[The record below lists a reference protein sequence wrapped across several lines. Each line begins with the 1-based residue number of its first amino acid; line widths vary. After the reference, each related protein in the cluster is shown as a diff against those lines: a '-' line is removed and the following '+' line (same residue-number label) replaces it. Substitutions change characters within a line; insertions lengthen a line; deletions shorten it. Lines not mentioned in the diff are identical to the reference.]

1 MSKPA
6 SALVAILF
14 TDLVGST
21 EPPDGAG
28 DEEAQRISRI
38 HHDLLAE
45 VAAAHGGT
53 EVKWLGG
60 GLMVTFP
67 SATEALRAAIAVQQA
82 ARHPVQGERL
92 SMRVGLNS
100 GEPLRDAADYFGAH
114 VMVARRLCERGR
126 TGQILCSDLVAGAL
140 AGQPGFV
147 FSDLGPLELKGV
159 PKPVA
164 AYEVRYEAEA
174 GEGGLVTQLPLVG
187 REAEMERLSG
197 RLAEAAV
204 GGGGLAMILGEP
216 GIGKTRLMDELSE
229 QAWRDG
235 AFVLRGGC
243 FEAEWSPPYAPF
255 AEALGAHVATARPEE
270 LRADMGPGAASI
282 AQLVPTVRQA
292 LPDVGDPPPLQPDE
306 ERFRLLDAVASFL
319 LARSRRAQLLVC
331 LDDLQWAD
339 KGTVAMLRHVARLA
353 PRGRVLVVGAYRDG
367 EVEKTQ
373 ALVDAL
379 GSLRREVEYDRVK
392 LEGLDPRG
400 VAGMLSA
407 LGGGQEV
414 EDKIGRAWARETE
427 GNPLF
432 VRELLTHLV
441 EEGHVYKDANGRW
454 ASDRPLR
461 ELGVPE
467 EVREVMGRR
476 LARLS
481 DTARKFLGA
490 ACAFEGSFD
499 FEVVLVVADLDED
512 DALDAVDEALA
523 AQVLQSAGGT
533 EAYVFT
539 NGLLRQFLYADVSP
553 TRQAR
558 LHRKV
563 AEALEA
569 AYGDQPTPAQSGE
582 IASQYHRSRG
592 RGGEE
597 RGVDH
602 ALTAAA
608 HAETNGAH
616 EEAAR
621 FLRMA
626 LELSPEDDPRR
637 LRILGRLGMALTWAL
652 RFDEA
657 VPVATE
663 AAEAIAAAEGADAA
677 ANFLSEVAYACAMA
691 GSWPHA
697 WALAPKGLGYTGTK
711 RDVAWA
717 RLIMFDHQ
725 RREAEDAEYPGIP
738 LDTPERAEA
747 AAILR
752 EARLDPMGPA
762 PMEAVFASRD
772 EALTSANIV
781 ILAYWAGEQAK
792 ALPLMMAQVEQA
804 LAKGQLARAARC
816 QGMVA
821 FCQSGLGQLDAVR
834 ESMEQTEALAARLG
848 MPVPTIL
855 QAKEIF
861 AMATDEGLE
870 ELLGAVAPLTAR
882 VIPALAWLQ
891 GSFYAWSARIA
902 ARLGQPDEALRCL
915 GLLVPWLERA
925 PAWALGM
932 PMLTS
937 HAAEA
942 LWVLERLDH
951 VELIEGAL
959 REKVIAPDFR
969 GVMVDGRL
977 ALARLCALTGRQDE
991 AISWFEKAREVLTE
1005 QSALPLLAIVDYDEA
1020 LMYTRRNG
1028 PGDADAARP
1037 LLERARAQF
1046 ETIGMNG
1053 WIRRADELAAQ
1064 LKES

>member
-1 MSKPA
+1 MNA
-6 SALVAILF
+6 QVRLVTVLF
-14 TDLVGST
+14 SDLADVD
-21 EPPDGAG
+21 PDAG
-28 DEEAQRISRI
+28 DDQAEELSTT

-45 VAAAHGGT
+45 AATAHGGT

-60 GLMVTFP
+60 GLMVSFP
-67 SATEALRAAIAVQQA
+67 SATEALRAAIAVQLA
-82 ARHPVQGERL
+82 AGQPVQGKRL
-92 SMRVGLNS
+92 SVRVGLNS
-100 GEPLRDAADYFGAH
+100 GEPLRDAADYFGTH
-114 VMVARRLCERGR
+114 VMVARRLCERAR
-126 TGQILCSDLVAGAL
+126 AGQILCTDLVTGAL

-164 AYEVRYEAEA
+164 AYEVRYEAEPGA
-174 GEGGLVTQLPLVG
+174 GGLAAEIPLVG
-187 REAEMERLSG
+187 RDAELARLSA
-197 RLAEAAV
+197 RLGEATA

-243 FEAEWSPPYAPF
+243 FEAEWSPPFAPF

-270 LRADMGPGAASI
+270 LRTDMGPGASAI
-282 AQLVPTVRQA
+282 AQLVPAVRQA

-319 LARSRRAQLLVC
+319 LARSRRAPLLMC

-339 KGTVAMLRHVARLA
+339 KGTVAMLRHVGRLA
-353 PRGRVLVVGAYRDG
+353 PRGRVLVLGAYRDG

-392 LEGLDPRG
+392 LEGLEARA
-400 VAGMLSA
+400 VSSLLSA

-414 EDKIGRAWARETE
+414 DDKVGRAWARETE

-481 DTARKFLGA
+481 EMARKFLSA

-499 FEVVLVVADLDED
+499 FDVVLAVAELDED

-539 NGLLRQFLYADVSP
+539 NGLLRQSLYADVSP

-569 AYGDQPTPAQSGE
+569 AYGDSPTAAQAGE
-582 IASQYHRSRG
+582 IASQYHRSRS
-592 RGGEE
+592 RGGAE

-602 ALTAAA
+602 ALAAAA

-621 FLRMA
+621 FLGMA
-626 LELSPEDDPRR
+626 LDLCPAEDSRR
-637 LRILGRLGMALTWAL
+637 LRILGRLGITLTWAL

-657 VPVATE
+657 VTVAGE
-663 AAEAIAAAEGADAA
+663 AAEAIAAAEGPEAA
-677 ANFLSEVAYACAMA
+677 ADYLSEVAYACAMA

-697 WALAPKGLGYTGTK
+697 WKLAPSGLGYAGAK

-717 RLIMFDHQ
+717 RLVMFDHQ
-725 RREAEDAEYPGIP
+725 RREAEDPDYPGIP

-752 EARLDPMGPA
+752 AARLDPMGPA
-762 PMEAVFASRD
+762 PMEAVFASR
-772 EALTSANIV
+772 EECLTSCNIV
-781 ILAYWAGEQAK
+781 ILGYWYGDFVGTV
-792 ALPLMMAQVEQA
+792 PLMAAEVERA
-804 LAKGQLARAARC
+804 LAKGQLARAART
-816 QGMVA
+816 QALLAFALVA
-821 FCQSGLGQLDAVR
+821 LGEFDETRDAI
-834 ESMEQTEALAARLG
+834 EQTEALAARLG
-848 MPVPTIL
+848 MPVPSLL
-855 QAKEIF
+855 QAKEVI
-861 AMATDEGLE
+861 ANATGEGLE
-870 ELLGAVAPLTAR
+870 TVASAVAPLTAK

-891 GSFYAWSARIA
+891 GGFYAWVARIA
-902 ARLGQPDEALRCL
+902 ARLGQPDEAMRCL
-915 GLLVPWLERA
+915 QLLTPWLERA
-925 PAWALGM
+925 PAWTVGFPTMA
-932 PMLTS
+932 S
-937 HAAEA
+937 HAAES
-942 LWVLERLDH
+942 LWVMERLDN
-951 VELIEGAL
+951 VELIESAV

-969 GVMVDGRL
+969 NQMVDGRL
-977 ALARLCALTGRQDE
+977 ALARVCALTGRHEE
-991 AISWFEKAREVLTE
+991 AVSWFAKAREVLAE
-1005 QSALPLLAIVDYDEA
+1005 QGARPLLAIVDYDEA
-1020 LMYTRRNG
+1020 LMYARRNG
-1028 PGDADAARP
+1028 PGDAEAARP
-1037 LLERARAQF
+1037 LLEQARTQF

-1053 WIRRADELAAQ
+1053 WIRQADELGAV
-1064 LKES
+1064 LKEA

>member
-1 MSKPA
+1 MNA
-6 SALVAILF
+6 QVGLVTILF
-14 TDLVGST
+14 SDLADVDPES
-21 EPPDGAG
+21 G
-28 DEEAQRISRI
+28 DDETQGLSRA
-38 HHDLLAE
+38 HHDLLADA
-45 VAAAHGGT
+45 AAAHGGN

-60 GLMVTFP
+60 GLMVSFP
-67 SATEALRAAIAVQQA
+67 SASDALKAAIAVQQA
-82 ARHPVQGERL
+82 SAQPVQGERL
-92 SMRVGLNS
+92 PIRVGLNS
-100 GEPLRDAADYFGAH
+100 GEPLRDSADYFGTH
-114 VMVARRLCERGR
+114 VMVARRLCERAR
-126 TGQILCSDLVAGAL
+126 PGQIYCSDLVAGAL

-147 FSDLGPLELKGV
+147 FSDLGPLALKGV
-159 PKPVA
+159 PKPVV
-164 AYEVRYEAEA
+164 AYEVRYEPRAVE
-174 GEGGLVTQLPLVG
+174 EGMATQLPLLG
-187 REAEMERLSG
+187 RQAELIRLSA
-197 RLAEAAV
+197 RLAEATA

-243 FEAEWSPPYAPF
+243 FEAEWSPPFAPF

-270 LRADMGPGAASI
+270 LRADMGSAAGPI
-282 AQLVPTVRQA
+282 AQLVPAVRQA
-292 LPDVGDPPPLQPDE
+292 LPDVDDPPPLQPDE
-306 ERFRLLDAVASFL
+306 ERFRLLDSVASFL
-319 LARSRRAQLLVC
+319 LTRSRRAPMLVC

-353 PRGRVLVVGAYRDG
+353 PRGRLLVVGAYRDG
-367 EVEKTQ
+367 EVESTQ

-392 LEGLDPRG
+392 LEGLDPKS
-400 VAGMLSA
+400 VAQMLGA
-407 LGGGQEV
+407 LGGGSDVDENV
-414 EDKIGRAWARETE
+414 GGAWARETE

-441 EEGHVYKDANGRW
+441 EEGQVYKGPDGRW
-454 ASDRPLR
+454 TSDRPLR

-481 DTARKFLGA
+481 ETARKFLGA

-499 FEVVLVVADLDED
+499 FEVVVDVADLDED

-539 NGLLRQFLYADVSP
+539 NGLLRQSLYADVSP

-569 AYGDQPTPAQSGE
+569 AHGDRPTPAQAGE

-592 RGGEE
+592 RAGAE

-608 HAETNGAH
+608 HAEANGAH

-626 LELSPEDDPRR
+626 LDLAPVDDPRR
-637 LRILGRLGMALTWAL
+637 LRLLGRLGMALTWAL
-652 RFDEA
+652 RFDDA
-657 VPVATE
+657 VEVAGE
-663 AAEAIAAAEGADAA
+663 AAEAIASAEGREAA
-677 ANFLSEVAYACAMA
+677 AGFLSEVAYACAMA

-725 RREAEDAEYPGIP
+725 RREAEDAQYPGIP

-752 EARLDPMGPA
+752 AARLDPMGPA

-781 ILAYWAGEQAK
+781 VLTYWYGDIARGV
-792 ALPLMMAQVEQA
+792 ALLEAEVEAA
-804 LAKGQLARAARC
+804 LAKGQLSRAARTE
-816 QGMVA
+816 GLRS
-821 FCQSGLGQLDAVR
+821 FCLSALGRLDEAR
-834 ESMEQTEALAARLG
+834 DALEHTEALAARLG

-855 QAKEIF
+855 QAKEVL
-861 AMATDEGLE
+861 ATATDEGLE
-870 ELLGAVAPLTAR
+870 ELLAAVAPLTAR
-882 VIPALAWLQ
+882 VIPAMAWLQ

-915 GLLVPWLERA
+915 GLLVPWMERA
-925 PAWALGM
+925 PAWTLGW
-932 PMLTS
+932 PMITS

-942 LWVLERLDH
+942 LWVMERHDH
-951 VELIEGAL
+951 LELIEAAV
-959 REKVIAPDFR
+959 REKVVAPDFR
-969 GVMVDGRL
+969 NPMVDGRL
-977 ALARLCALTGRQDE
+977 TLGRLCALTGRHDE
-991 AISWFEKAREVLTE
+991 AVSWFARAREVLTD
-1005 QSALPLLAIVDYDEA
+1005 QGAHPLLAIVDYDEA
-1020 LMYTRRNG
+1020 LMYARQGG
-1028 PGDADAARP
+1028 PGDAEAAQT
-1037 LLERARAQF
+1037 LLQPARAQF
-1046 ETIGMNG
+1046 EAIGMNG
-1053 WIRRADELAAQ
+1053 WVRRADELASH
-1064 LKES
+1064 LKRLEA

>member
-1 MSKPA
+1 MNSKV
-6 SALVAILF
+6 SLVTILF
-14 TDLVGST
+14 SDLADVDPETD
-21 EPPDGAG
+21 D
-28 DEEAQRISRI
+28 DETQGLSRA

-45 VAAAHGGT
+45 AAAAHGSN

-60 GLMVTFP
+60 GLMVSFP
-67 SATEALRAAIAVQQA
+67 TASEALLAAIAVQQA
-82 ARHPVQGERL
+82 SRQPVQGERL
-92 SMRVGLNS
+92 SIRVGLNS
-100 GEPLRDAADYFGAH
+100 GTPLRDSADYFGTH
-114 VMVARRLCERGR
+114 VMVARRLCERAR
-126 TGQILCSDLVAGAL
+126 PGQIYCSDLVAGSL

-147 FSDLGPLELKGV
+147 FSDLGPLALKGV
-159 PKPVA
+159 PKPVT
-164 AYEVRYEAEA
+164 AYEVRYEADGAE
-174 GEGGLVTQLPLVG
+174 EGIASQLPLVG
-187 REAEMERLSG
+187 REAELTRLSG
-197 RLAEAAV
+197 RLAEATA

-216 GIGKTRLMDELSE
+216 GIGKSRLMAELSE

-243 FEAEWSPPYAPF
+243 FEAEWSPPFAPF

-270 LRADMGPGAASI
+270 LRSDMGPGAGPI
-282 AQLVPTVRQA
+282 AQLVPAVREA
-292 LPDVGDPPPLQPDE
+292 LPDLDDPPALQPDE
-306 ERFRLLDAVASFL
+306 ERFRLLDSVASFL
-319 LARSRRAQLLVC
+319 LTRSRRAPMLVC

-353 PRGRVLVVGAYRDG
+353 PRGRLLVVGAYRDG
-367 EVEKTQ
+367 EVENTQ

-392 LEGLDPRG
+392 LEGLDPKG
-400 VAGMLSA
+400 VAQMLGA
-407 LGGGQEV
+407 LGGSEGV
-414 EDKIGRAWARETE
+414 EDKVGRDWARETE

-441 EEGHVYKDANGRW
+441 EEGHVYKGPDGHW
-454 ASDRPLR
+454 TSDRPLR

-499 FEVVLVVADLDED
+499 FEVVVAVADLDED

-539 NGLLRQFLYADVSP
+539 NGLLRQSLYADVSP

-563 AEALEA
+563 AEALEGA
-569 AYGDQPTPAQSGE
+569 HGDRPTPAQAGE

-592 RGGEE
+592 RDGAE

-602 ALTAAA
+602 ALSAAA
-608 HAETNGAH
+608 HAEANGAH

-626 LELSPEDDPRR
+626 LDLAPEGDSRR
-637 LRILGRLGMALTWAL
+637 LRLLGRLSMALTWAL
-652 RFDEA
+652 HFDEA
-657 VPVATE
+657 VPVAVE
-663 AAEAIAAAEGADAA
+663 AAEAIAAAEGSEAA
-677 ANFLSEVAYACAMA
+677 AGFLSEVAYACAMA

-725 RREAEDAEYPGIP
+725 RREAEDARYPGIP
-738 LDTPERAEA
+738 LDTPERSEA
-747 AAILR
+747 AAVLR
-752 EARLDPMGPA
+752 AARLDPMGPA
-762 PMEAVFASRD
+762 PMEAVFASRE

-781 ILAYWAGEQAK
+781 VLAYWCGDVAT
-792 ALPLMMAQVEQA
+792 ALPLFKVEVEHA
-804 LAKGQLARAARC
+804 LAKGQLARAARTEAL
-816 QGMVA
+816 VA
-821 FCQSGLGQLDAVR
+821 FGEAGLGRLDTAR
-834 ESMEQTEALAARLG
+834 DALERTEVLAARLG
-848 MPVPTIL
+848 MPVPSIL
-855 QAKEIF
+855 QAREI
-861 AMATDEGLE
+861 MVVATDEGLE
-870 ELLGAVAPLTAR
+870 ELLAALAPLTAR

-891 GSFYAWSARIA
+891 GSLYAWSARIA
-902 ARLGQPDEALRCL
+902 ARLGQADEALRCL

-925 PAWALGM
+925 PAWSVGW
-932 PMLTS
+932 PMITS

-942 LWVLERLDH
+942 LWVMERHDH
-951 VELIEGAL
+951 LELIEASV
-959 REKVIAPDFR
+959 RERVVLPDFR
-969 GVMVDGRL
+969 TPMVDGRL
-977 ALARLCALTGRQDE
+977 TLARLCALTGRHDE
-991 AISWFEKAREVLTE
+991 AVSWFAKAREVLTE
-1005 QSALPLLAIVDYDEA
+1005 QGASPLLAIVDYDEA
-1020 LMYTRRNG
+1020 LMYYRRKK
-1028 PGDADAARP
+1028 PGDAEAAQT
-1037 LLERARAQF
+1037 LLEPARARFDA
-1046 ETIGMNG
+1046 IAMNG
-1053 WIRRADELAAQ
+1053 WVRRADELEAQ
-1064 LKES
+1064 LKTSLAE

>member
-1 MSKPA
+1 MTAQVS
-6 SALVAILF
+6 LVTILF
-14 TDLVGST
+14 SDLADVDPETD
-21 EPPDGAG
+21 D
-28 DEEAQRISRI
+28 DETQGLTRA

-45 VAAAHGGT
+45 AAAAHGSN

-60 GLMVTFP
+60 GLMVSFP

-82 ARHPVQGERL
+82 SRQPVQGERL
-92 SMRVGLNS
+92 SIRVGLNS
-100 GEPLRDAADYFGAH
+100 GTPLRDSADYFGTH
-114 VMVARRLCERGR
+114 VMVARRLCERAR
-126 TGQILCSDLVAGAL
+126 PGQIYCSDLVAGSL

-147 FSDLGPLELKGV
+147 FSDLGPLALKGV
-159 PKPVA
+159 PKPVT

-174 GEGGLVTQLPLVG
+174 AEEGIAGQLPLVG
-187 REAEMERLSG
+187 REAELTRLSA
-197 RLAEAAV
+197 RLAEAAA

-216 GIGKTRLMDELSE
+216 GIGKSRLMDELSE

-243 FEAEWSPPYAPF
+243 FEAEWSPPFAPF

-270 LRADMGPGAASI
+270 LRADMGPAAGPI
-282 AQLVPTVRQA
+282 AQLVPAVREA
-292 LPDVGDPPPLQPDE
+292 LPDVDDPQPLQPDE
-306 ERFRLLDAVASFL
+306 ERFRLLDSVASFL
-319 LARSRRAQLLVC
+319 LTRSRRAPMLVC

-353 PRGRVLVVGAYRDG
+353 PRGRLLVVGAYRDG

-392 LEGLDPRG
+392 LEGLDPKG
-400 VAGMLSA
+400 VAQLLAA
-407 LGGGQEV
+407 LGGSGDV
-414 EDKIGRAWARETE
+414 DDKVGRAWARETE

-441 EEGHVYKDANGRW
+441 DEGQVYKGPDGRW
-454 ASDRPLR
+454 TSDRPLR

-476 LARLS
+476 LSRLS
-481 DTARKFLGA
+481 ETARKFLGA

-499 FEVVLVVADLDED
+499 FEVVVAVADLDED

-539 NGLLRQFLYADVSP
+539 NGLLRQSLYADVSP

-569 AYGDQPTPAQSGE
+569 AHGDRPTPAQAGE

-592 RGGEE
+592 REGAE

-608 HAETNGAH
+608 HAEANGAH
-616 EEAAR
+616 EEAAH

-626 LELSPEDDPRR
+626 LDLAPEGDARR
-637 LRILGRLGMALTWAL
+637 LRLLGRLAMALTWAL

-657 VPVATE
+657 VPVAAE
-663 AAEAIAAAEGADAA
+663 AAEAIAAAEGSEPAA
-677 ANFLSEVAYACAMA
+677 GFLSEVAYACAMA

-752 EARLDPMGPA
+752 AARLDPMGPA
-762 PMEAVFASRD
+762 PMEAVFASRE
-772 EALTSANIV
+772 EALTSGNIV
-781 ILAYWAGEQAK
+781 VLAYWYGDLIK
-792 ALPLMMAQVEQA
+792 SIPLFEAEVEHA
-804 LAKGQLARAARC
+804 LAKGQLARAART
-816 QGMVA
+816 QAFVA
-821 FCQSGLGQLDAVR
+821 FSLAALGRLDKVR
-834 ESMEQTEALAARLG
+834 DTMERTEALAARLG
-848 MPVPTIL
+848 MPVPSIL
-855 QAKEIF
+855 QAKEIIVTT
-861 AMATDEGLE
+861 TDEGLE
-870 ELLGAVAPLTAR
+870 ELLAAVAPLTAR

-925 PAWALGM
+925 PAWTVSW
-932 PMLTS
+932 PMITS

-942 LWVLERLDH
+942 LWVMERHDH
-951 VELIEGAL
+951 LELIEATV
-959 REKVIAPDFR
+959 REKVVAPDFR
-969 GVMVDGRL
+969 NPMVDGRL
-977 ALARLCALTGRQDE
+977 TLARLCALTDRHDE
-991 AISWFEKAREVLTE
+991 ALSWFGKAREVVTE
-1005 QSALPLLAIVDYDEA
+1005 QGARPLLAIVDYDEA
-1020 LMYTRRNG
+1020 LMYARRGG
-1028 PGDADAARP
+1028 PGDAEAAQTLVQP
-1037 LLERARAQF
+1037 ARAQF
-1046 ETIGMNG
+1046 EAIGMNG

-1064 LKES
+1064 LKERLG

>member
-1 MSKPA
+1 MTSQV
-6 SALVAILF
+6 SLVTILF
-14 TDLVGST
+14 SDLADVDPEKDDDET
-21 EPPDGAG
+21 EGLTRA
-28 DEEAQRISRI
+28 

-45 VAAAHGGT
+45 AAAAHGSN

-60 GLMVTFP
+60 GLMVSFP

-82 ARHPVQGERL
+82 SRQPVQGERL
-92 SMRVGLNS
+92 SIRVGLNS
-100 GEPLRDAADYFGAH
+100 GTPLRDSADYFGTH
-114 VMVARRLCERGR
+114 VMVARRLCERAR
-126 TGQILCSDLVAGAL
+126 PGQIYCSDLVAGSL

-147 FSDLGPLELKGV
+147 FSDLGPLALKGV

-164 AYEVRYEAEA
+164 AYEVRYEAETA
-174 GEGGLVTQLPLVG
+174 EEGIASQLPLVG
-187 REAEMERLSG
+187 REAELTRLSA
-197 RLAEAAV
+197 RLAEATA

-243 FEAEWSPPYAPF
+243 FEAEWSPPFAPF

-270 LRADMGPGAASI
+270 LRADMGPAAGPI
-282 AQLVPTVRQA
+282 AQLVPAVREA
-292 LPDVGDPPPLQPDE
+292 LPDVDDPPPLQPDE
-306 ERFRLLDAVASFL
+306 ERFRLLDSVASFL
-319 LARSRRAQLLVC
+319 LTRSRRAPMLVC

-353 PRGRVLVVGAYRDG
+353 PRGRLLVVGAYRDG

-392 LEGLDPRG
+392 LEGLDAQG
-400 VAGMLSA
+400 VAHLLGA
-407 LGGGQEV
+407 LGGSGEV
-414 EDKIGRAWARETE
+414 DDKVGRAWARETE

-441 EEGHVYKDANGRW
+441 EEGHVYKGPDGRW
-454 ASDRPLR
+454 TSDRPLR

-499 FEVVLVVADLDED
+499 FEVVVAVADLDED

-539 NGLLRQFLYADVSP
+539 NGLLRQSLYAEVSP

-563 AEALEA
+563 AEALESS
-569 AYGDQPTPAQSGE
+569 YGDRPTPAQAGE

-592 RGGEE
+592 RDGAE

-608 HAETNGAH
+608 HAEANGAH

-626 LELSPEDDPRR
+626 LDLAPEGDPRR
-637 LRILGRLGMALTWAL
+637 LRLLGRLAMALTWAL
-652 RFDEA
+652 HFDEA
-657 VPVATE
+657 VPVAVE
-663 AAEAIAAAEGADAA
+663 AADAIAAAEGADAA
-677 ANFLSEVAYACAMA
+677 AGFLSEVAYACAMA

-725 RREAEDAEYPGIP
+725 RREAEDVEYPGIP
-738 LDTPERAEA
+738 LDTPERARRPRSSGRPA
-747 AAILR
+747 WTRWALPQWR
-752 EARLDPMGPA
+752 RCSLPARRR
-762 PMEAVFASRD
+762 SS
-772 EALTSANIV
+772 SANIV
-781 ILAYWAGEQAK
+781 VLAYWYGDVSR
-792 ALPLMMAQVEQA
+792 ALPLYTDEVDAS
-804 LAKGQLARAARC
+804 LAKGQLARAART
-816 QGMVA
+816 Q
-821 FCQSGLGQLDAVR
+821 
-834 ESMEQTEALAARLG
+834 ALATMCPLALGRLARPATPWSRRRRSPPG
-848 MPVPTIL
+848 WECRCRPSSVQGGVAT
-855 QAKEIF
+855 
-861 AMATDEGLE
+861 ATDEGLE
-870 ELLGAVAPLTAR
+870 ELAGAVAPLTAK

-891 GSFYAWSARIA
+891 GSFYAWIARIA

-925 PAWALGM
+925 PAWTLGL
-932 PMLTS
+932 PMMAS

-942 LWVLERLDH
+942 LWVLDRRDHLDAIER
-951 VELIEGAL
+951 AL
-959 REKVIAPDFR
+959 REKVVAPDFR
-969 GVMVDGRL
+969 NTMVDGRL
-977 ALARLCALTGRQDE
+977 ALARLCALTGRHDE
-991 AISWFEKAREVLTE
+991 ALSWFAKAREVLTE
-1005 QSALPLLAIVDYDEA
+1005 QGARPLLAIADYDEA
-1020 LMYTRRNG
+1020 LMYARRGG
-1028 PGDADAARP
+1028 PGDAETARP
-1037 LLERARAQF
+1037 LLEQARAQF
-1046 ETIGMNG
+1046 ESIGMNG
-1053 WIRRADELAAQ
+1053 WIRRADELAAH
-1064 LKES
+1064 LKTTDAGG

>member
-1 MSKPA
+1 MSA
-6 SALVAILF
+6 QVRLVTILF
-14 TDLVGST
+14 SDLADV
-21 EPPDGAG
+21 EPESGE
-28 DEEAQRISRI
+28 DESEGLSRA

-45 VAAAHGGT
+45 AAAAHGGA

-60 GLMVTFP
+60 GLMVAFP
-67 SATEALRAAIAVQQA
+67 SATEALRAAIAIQQA
-82 ARHPVQGERL
+82 ARQPVQGERL
-92 SMRVGLNS
+92 SVRVGLNS
-100 GEPLRDAADYFGAH
+100 GEPLRDAADYFGTH
-114 VMVARRLCERGR
+114 VMAARRLCERAR
-126 TGQILCSDLVAGAL
+126 PGQILCSDLVSGAL

-147 FSDLGPLELKGV
+147 FSDLGPLELKGI
-159 PKPVA
+159 PKPLV
-164 AYEVRYEAEA
+164 AYEVRYEAAA
-174 GEGGLVTQLPLVG
+174 GEGGLATQLPLVG
-187 REAEMERLSG
+187 RDGELSRLSS
-197 RLAEAAV
+197 RLADAAA

-235 AFVLRGGC
+235 AYVLRGGC
-243 FEAEWSPPYAPF
+243 FEAEWSPPFGPF

-270 LRADMGPGAASI
+270 LRADMGPGAAPI
-282 AQLVPTVRQA
+282 AQLVPAVREA

-319 LARSRRAQLLVC
+319 LARSRRAPLLVC

-353 PRGRVLVVGAYRDG
+353 PRGRVLVVGTYRDG

-392 LEGLDPRG
+392 LEGLEPRA
-400 VAGMLSA
+400 VSALLSA
-407 LGGGQEV
+407 LGGGHEV
-414 EDKIGRAWARETE
+414 EDSIGQAWARETE

-441 EEGHVYKDANGRW
+441 EEGHVYRDEKGRW

-481 DTARKFLGA
+481 EGARKFLGA
-490 ACAFEGSFD
+490 ACAFEGSFEFD
-499 FEVVLVVADLDED
+499 VVLVVADLDED

-533 EAYVFT
+533 ESYVFT
-539 NGLLRQFLYADVSP
+539 NGLLRQSLYAEVSP

-569 AYGDQPTPAQSGE
+569 AYGENPTPAHTGE
-582 IASQYHRSRG
+582 IASQYHRSRSRSG
-592 RGGEE
+592 AE
-597 RGVDH
+597 RGVAH
-602 ALTAAA
+602 AVAAAA
-608 HAETNGAH
+608 HAEANGAH
-616 EEAAR
+616 EEAAG
-621 FLRMA
+621 FLQMG
-626 LELSPEDDPRR
+626 LDLCPDNDPRR

-652 RFDEA
+652 RFDDA
-657 VPVATE
+657 VSVATE

-697 WALAPKGLGYTGTK
+697 WKLAPKGLGYAGTK

-717 RLIMFDHQ
+717 RLVMFDHQ
-725 RREAEDAEYPGIP
+725 RREAEDTEYPGIP

-747 AAILR
+747 AGIIRA
-752 EARLDPMGPA
+752 AKLDPMGPA

-772 EALTSANIV
+772 EAVTSSNIAV
-781 ILAYWAGEQAK
+781 LAYWYGDVAR
-792 ALPLMMAQVEQA
+792 ALPLFMAEVEKA
-804 LAKGQLARAARC
+804 LAKGQLARAART
-816 QGMVA
+816 QAFVA
-821 FCQSGLGQLDAVR
+821 FSQASLGRFEEMRD
-834 ESMEQTEALAARLG
+834 SMEQTEALAARLG

-855 QAKEIF
+855 QAKELI
-861 AMATDEGLE
+861 ASATDEGLE
-870 ELLGAVAPLTAR
+870 ELAGAVTPLTAR

-891 GSFYAWSARIA
+891 GSFYAWIARVA
-902 ARLGQPDEALRCL
+902 ARLGQPEETLRCL

-925 PAWALGM
+925 PAWTLSFPTLA
-932 PMLTS
+932 S

-942 LWVLERLDH
+942 LWVLQRHDH
-951 VELIEGAL
+951 VELIETAL
-959 REKVIAPDFR
+959 REKVVGPDFR
-969 GVMVDGRL
+969 NPMVDGRL
-977 ALARLCALTGRQDE
+977 SLARVCALTERQEE
-991 AISWFEKAREVLTE
+991 AVSWFAKSREVLNE
-1005 QSALPLLAIVDYDEA
+1005 GGASPLLAIVDYDEA
-1020 LMYTRRNG
+1020 LMYVRRNQ
-1028 PGDADAARP
+1028 PGDAEAARP
-1037 LLERARAQF
+1037 LLDRARAQF
-1046 ETIGMNG
+1046 EAIGMTG
-1053 WIRRADELAAQ
+1053 WIRRADELGSR
-1064 LKES
+1064 LKELDA